1 MAAWGQAARDGLASG
16 HTGLGVLAVPA
27 EADQGATAIVKPLRL
42 IASYGSRASSG
53 LCAAI
58 NRHAV
63 PRNALFLLSRETAGE
78 RENQLLSLWHRPYHP
93 EAYRQSQAGR

>member
-16 HTGLGVLAVPA
+16 HTGLGVLAAPA

-42 IASYGSRASSG
+42 IASYGSRASSA

-63 PRNALFLLSRETAGE
+63 PRNVLFSVVAVRQRASVRTNFCHSGTARTILKRIG
-78 RENQLLSLWHRPYHP
+78 RARP
-93 EAYRQSQAGR
+93 